1 MHIYSF
7 RIWAST
13 GGFLLC
19 LLATQ
24 PTTAQIIPDTSLPQN
39 SIVLPNCI
47 DCEITGG
54 TRVGNNLFHSFEQF
68 SVPTGGV
75 AYFNNAVTVE
85 NIISRVTGNSI
96 TNIDGLIRTNPA
108 ANLFLLNPYGI
119 IFGPNA
125 SLDVGGSFIATTAS
139 KLAFA
144 DGTVF
149 NTTTNGTTPLLTIS
163 RPIGLIFNQTPGRI
177 VNQAASLDLDDNP
190 IGLQIPAGRTLA
202 LVGGEVALE
211 GGFLTTPGG
220 RIELGSVSGNSVVSL
235 TPIDKGWMLGY
246 AGVQNFQDI
255 TLNQAAFI
263 GSSELMGADIK
274 IQGRLVSLTE
284 GSQISSLAGTGGQA
298 GNLQINASEQV
309 ELVGN
314 PADLFVTSLSNE
326 VEGEATGE
334 DRSLEIATKRLIIQG
349 GAQVSTTTY
358 GTGRGINLNVRAT
371 ESLEITGN
379 SPIFNVPSGLF
390 AVADLEATQQGGTLT
405 IETGRLILKDGAQV
419 STSTFGAGDA
429 GDLRVTASDLVTVEG
444 RTPDN
449 VQASGLFAQ
458 VEQGATGNGG
468 NLIIE
473 TQNLNV
479 LGGAQI
485 STSARSGGSGGNL
498 TINAGNFVFL
508 SGFAPTADDL
518 SRSNILVS
526 AERGA
531 TENGGNLNI
540 TTGRLTVEN
549 GARISADNFGTGQ
562 GGTATLNVRQLVV
575 QNGGAIRAGSFGEGP
590 GGTLTVDAKD
600 FVQVIGTGMIG
611 STLVPSTLF
620 TQAEASGRAG
630 NLNIKTPRLNVEDG
644 GRVTVNGVGSGAA
657 GNLTITTNDLRLN
670 RGNLTAETNAA
681 EGANITLQ
689 GLKLLFL
696 QNQSLISAQAF
707 NNANGGNI
715 NIDASN
721 GFVVAVPEQNND
733 IIATAFIGRGGNINI
748 TANNIFGFE
757 VGRSRPGDTANNIDA
772 SSEFG
777 FAGNVTINTPNVD
790 PSRGLVNLP
799 TSLVDA
805 SQAIASGCSAIAKE
819 GGELV
824 VTGRGGLPPSPDVAL
839 SSDIVWSDTRL
850 TKVGNE
856 MNQRASI
863 SVPKAQ
869 SHTSDVLVNVP
880 ANGWILN
887 NKGEVTLLANAPSD
901 KPQYMGLI
909 STSCSRY

>member
-1 MHIYSF
+1 MQISSF
-7 RIWAST
+7 RVWAFT

-19 LLATQ
+19 LLTIQ

-39 SIVLPNCI
+39 SIVPPNCI

-68 SVPTGGV
+68 SIPTGGV

-96 TNIDGLIRTNPA
+96 SNIDGLIRTNPA

-125 SLDVGGSFIATTAS
+125 SLDVGSSFIATTAS

-177 VNQAASLDLDDNP
+177 VNQAASLDLNDNP

-263 GSSELMGADIK
+263 GSSDLMGADIK

-298 GNLQINASEQV
+298 GNLQINASEQL
-309 ELVGN
+309 ELVAT
-314 PADLFVTSLSNE
+314 PADFFITSLANE

-334 DRSLEIATKRLIIQG
+334 GRILGITTKRLIIQN
-349 GAQVSTTTY
+349 GAQVSTSTF
-358 GTGRGINLNVRAT
+358 GAGRGIDLNVTAS
-371 ESLEITGN
+371 ELVELSGNASAFNLSSGVFAGSDVGSTGK
-379 SPIFNVPSGLF
+379 
-390 AVADLEATQQGGTLT
+390 GGTLT
-405 IETGRLILKDGAQV
+405 IETGRLILRDGAQV

-429 GDLRVTASDLVTVEG
+429 GDLRVIASDLVTVEG

-458 VEQGATGNGG
+458 VEDGSGDGG

-473 TQNLNV
+473 TQRLNV
-479 LGGAQI
+479 LRGAQI

-498 TINAGNFVFL
+498 TIDAGDFVLL
-508 SGFAPTADDL
+508 SGFASTADDL

-531 TENGGNLNI
+531 TKNGGSLNI
-540 TTGRLTVEN
+540 TTGLLTVEK
-549 GARISADNFGTGQ
+549 GARISADNFGSGQ

-575 QNGGAIRAGSFGEGP
+575 QDGGAIRAGSFGEGP
-590 GGTLTVDAKD
+590 GGTLTVYADD

-630 NLNIKTPRLNVEDG
+630 NLNITTPRLNVGDG

-657 GNLTITTNDLRLN
+657 GNLTITTNELRLN
-670 RGNLTAETNAA
+670 RGNLTAETNAK
-681 EGANITLQ
+681 EGANISLQ

-721 GFVVAVPEQNND
+721 GFVIAVPKQNND

-757 VGRSRPGDTANNIDA
+757 VGRARPGDTANNIDA

-777 FAGNVTINTPNVD
+777 FAGNVTINTPDID

-805 SQAIASGCSAIAKE
+805 SQAIASGCSANAKE
-819 GGELV
+819 GGDFI
-824 VTGRGGLPPSPDVAL
+824 VTGRGGLPLSPHETL

-850 TKVGNE
+850 TRIASQT
-856 MNQRASI
+856 NQRVALST
-863 SVPKAQ
+863 PKVQ
-869 SHTSDVLVNVP
+869 LHTSDVLANVP
-880 ANGWILN
+880 ANDWVFN
-887 NKGEVTLLANAPSD
+887 NKGEVTLLANASRDTPHHI
-901 KPQYMGLI
+901 GLI